1 MIRDSFSNIFM
12 RTIEKVFN
20 ICVES
25 MISKEMSEIED
36 LDDGMDDDDDDM
48 SENSFMQT
56 ISFGGNYMKDTIVDT
71 LPGKNFSPMRD
82 ADDSTIRSQGTTRSQ
97 ATYRSHMSRLSMFFD
112 AEEGSHVEPHE
123 DTAVGFRK
131 GVRCPVM
138 GSALINTADQ
148 VYAPYLQRPMPLTD
162 DVIAQ
167 RRLMMSRQKSAKASS
182 TIKHRIEVAQRLQH
196 PKLLSDM
203 QAFKAANPG
212 AVFEDFVGW

>member
-1 MIRDSFSNIFM
+1 M
-12 RTIEKVFN
+12 
-20 ICVES
+20 ES
-25 MISKEMSEIED
+25 IINKEMSDIED
-36 LDDGMDDDDDDM
+36 LDDGMDDDDDM

-56 ISFGGNYMKDTIVDT
+56 ISFGGNYLKDTIVDS
-71 LPGKNFSPMRD
+71 LPGKNFSSMMD
-82 ADDSTIRSQGTTRSQ
+82 NDDSTTRSQGTTRSQ
-97 ATYRSHMSRLSMFFD
+97 STYRSHMSRMSMFFD
-112 AEEGSHVEPHE
+112 AEEGSLAGPN
-123 DTAVGFRK
+123 DGTAIGSRK

-138 GSALINTADQ
+138 GSTLIKTSDQ